1 MAWRVLA
8 SAVSALAAAPEPRP
22 LRARAES
29 PHRLEAEEAAPW
41 RALWYLP
48 IVADAAAFVPPGFLG
63 AMGKAALSAA
73 SAVEKEAQRQ
83 REAKAR
89 QNAGGR

>member
-1 MAWRVLA
+1 
-8 SAVSALAAAPEPRP
+8 
-22 LRARAES
+22 
-29 PHRLEAEEAAPW
+29 
-41 RALWYLP
+41 
-48 IVADAAAFVPPGFLG
+48 
-63 AMGKAALSAA
+63 MGKAALSAA

>member
-1 MAWRVLA
+1 MSWRVRYQP
-8 SAVSALAAAPEPRP
+8 SRP
-22 LRARAES
+22 LQS
-29 PHRLEAEEAAPW
+29 PAALGPERSPRRPEAEEAAPW
-41 RALWYLP
+41 RALWCLP
-48 IVADAAAFVPPGFLG
+48 TVAAAATFGPPGFLG

-83 REAKAR
+83 REAKAQ